1 MRNVCVRCIC
11 KQTTRLHYKYI
22 TVLINVLNVLYIL
35 HLKLH
40 IYLLTITFIFYQKIS
55 MSFRNE

>member
-22 TVLINVLNVLYIL
+22 AVLISKTDELAKMMI
-35 HLKLH
+35 HKL
-40 IYLLTITFIFYQKIS
+40 L
-55 MSFRNE
+55 